1 MKSNLRGSRDFQRV
15 YRSGKR
21 YHTASLTVFAL
32 PNELPQH
39 RLGITASRKALG
51 NAVQRNRG
59 KRVLREAFRL
69 SEPLLSELARRY
81 DWVLNAKGSL
91 LKINTPQACSELE
104 SILKSV
110 KAQEAEEQRLQL
122 T

>member
-1 MKSNLRGSRDFQRV
+1 MKSNLRGSQDFQRV
-15 YRSGKR
+15 YRGGKR
-21 YHTASLTVFAL
+21 YHSTSLTAFVLVNDLA
-32 PNELPQH
+32 QH
-39 RLGITASRKALG
+39 RLGVTVSRKALG

-69 SEPLLSELARRY
+69 NQPLLSSLAQRY
-81 DWVLNAKGSL
+81 DWVLNAKAKL
-91 LKINTPQACSELE
+91 LEANTPQASSEIE
-104 SILKSV
+104 FILKSV

>member
-1 MKSNLRGSRDFQRV
+1 MKSNLRGSQDFQRV

-21 YHTASLTVFAL
+21 YHATSLTAFVLINDLA
-32 PNELPQH
+32 NH
-39 RLGITASRKALG
+39 RLGVTASRKALG

-69 SEPLLSELARRY
+69 SEPMLSTLVHRY

-91 LKINTPQACSELE
+91 LKINTPQACSEFE

>member
-1 MKSNLRGSRDFQRV
+1 MKSNLRGSQDFRRV

-21 YHTASLTVFAL
+21 YHATSLTAFVLINDLA
-32 PNELPQH
+32 NH
-39 RLGITASRKALG
+39 RLGVTASRKALG

-69 SEPLLSELARRY
+69 SEPMLSTLVHRY

-91 LKINTPQACSELE
+91 LKINTPQACSEFE